1 MIDKNV
7 PQKFQ
12 NKMDLILIHSII
24 KQESA
29 FMINA
34 KSHAGARGLMQLM
47 PFTAR
52 KVAQN
57 LNIKYYKYALT
68 TNPEYNILLGTTY
81 IKSLLKKFEGS
92 LPLALAGYNAGPRRV
107 EIWIKRYGNPLK
119 NQISMIDWIESIPIY
134 ETRNYVKKVI
144 TNYRVYKSIFNFRE
158 PESFNIVENNLK
170 TY

>member
-1 MIDKNV
+1 
-7 PQKFQ
+7 
-12 NKMDLILIHSII
+12 
-24 KQESA
+24 
-29 FMINA
+29 MINA

-57 LNIKYYKYALT
+57 LNVKYYKSALT
-68 TNPEYNILLGTTY
+68 SNPEYNILLGTTY
-81 IKSLLKKFEGS
+81 IKSLIKKFKGS

-144 TNYRVYKSIFNFRE
+144 TNYRVYKSIFDVRD
-158 PESFNIVENNLK
+158 PESFNIVLNNLK